1 MRATQALA
9 QFIVD
14 TKYQNLPAPVV
25 EAAKIAIL
33 DGIANMLAGSTQ
45 ELAAIIGQYVKD
57 SGVS

>member
-1 MRATQALA
+1 MSATQALA

-25 EAAKIAIL
+25 EAAKITIW

-45 ELAAIIGQYVKD
+45 ELAAIIGQYV
-57 SGVS
+57 